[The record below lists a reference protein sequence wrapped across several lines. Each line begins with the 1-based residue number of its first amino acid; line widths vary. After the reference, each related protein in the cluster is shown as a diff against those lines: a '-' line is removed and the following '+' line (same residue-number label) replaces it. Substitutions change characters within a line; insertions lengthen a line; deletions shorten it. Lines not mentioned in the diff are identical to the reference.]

1 MRVLFFICSTSILIG
16 LVCLIRTLCR
26 KQLSPLVIYMLWLPI
41 LIRFLLPVNISLAA
55 PAGAE
60 RLLQM
65 PYIWMEEA
73 VKHVTSR
80 EYIET
85 ADGLDTQGQSGEQQS
100 AETGEDKIANSVS
113 VTGTDILLGVWLSG
127 SVFFGIGAIISNRKL
142 RGYVKGSGKRY
153 IRVGDILPDCDVDLP
168 VIVCDGVSSP
178 CLVGVFRPCILVSGD
193 VMEQPVLL
201 QYSLRHEMIHYKHWD
216 HIWTFLRVLVCIV
229 YWWNPLVWMASSL
242 ARQDGELA
250 CDAGVIAGL
259 ETEKKKEYGTV
270 LLQLSM
276 KNRQP
281 AGSIC
286 ITMGITAGNK
296 DLKRRIKGIMNETKT
311 KKYVLL
317 PVALVMA
324 VAFLAGCSGKTDG
337 SGIEDS
343 ASAGESIEAEEYRCI
358 TLDDGGIVIYTT
370 PGEAIFIADENG
382 SRQYV
387 VGEDGKLYGGNGE
400 LYEVSDEVPMQSVV
414 VGGAGEIYEY

>member
-16 LVCLIRTLCR
+16 LVCLVRTLCR
-26 KQLSPLVIYMLWLPI
+26 KHLSPSVVYMLWLPV
-41 LIRFLLPVNISLAA
+41 LVRFLLPVNISLPVSAEV
-55 PAGAE
+55 E
-60 RLLQM
+60 RLMQT

-73 VKHVTSR
+73 VKHVTAR
-80 EYIET
+80 EYMET
-85 ADGLDTQGQSGEQQS
+85 AEGFYAQGQSEEQQGV
-100 AETGEDKIANSVS
+100 ETGEGKIANGVS
-113 VTGTDILLGVWLSG
+113 VTVTNILSSIWMLG
-127 SVFFGIGAIISNRKL
+127 SVFFGIGAVVSNRKL
-142 RGYVKGSGKRY
+142 RRYVKGSGKQY
-153 IRVGDILPDCDVDLP
+153 VRVRDILPDCDSDLP
-168 VIVCDGVSSP
+168 VILCDRVSSP
-178 CLVGVFRPCILVSGD
+178 CLVGVFRPCILVSSD

-259 ETEKKKEYGTV
+259 ETEKKREYGTV

-276 KNRQP
+276 KNSQP

-286 ITMGITAGNK
+286 ITMGITVGNK
-296 DLKRRIKGIMNETKT
+296 DLKRRIKSIMNETKT

-317 PVALVMA
+317 PIVLVMA
-324 VAFLAGCSGKTDG
+324 VVFLAGCSGKTDG
-337 SGIEDS
+337 NGIEDG